1 MNPSIN
7 KNDITFDSGIHEEC
21 GIVGVYSPNEAAT
34 RIAFFGLFALQ
45 HRGQESAGFA
55 SWDGKT
61 IRHKTAMGLISQ
73 GITEDQ
79 ISLLPGFSA
88 IGHTRYSTTGSSH
101 SKNAQPIM
109 SKGPNG
115 ELALAH
121 NGNVVNSVEL
131 RRELTE
137 WGCDFETSNDSE
149 IIAHMLTYL
158 PGSDW
163 GQRCSSLMRR
173 LSGAYSL
180 TVLTNEGIMAIR
192 DPLGVRPLCIGALG
206 KGWVIASE
214 TCALDHVGAEFI
226 REIMPGEAIMV
237 NSKGINTIYQ
247 KPNNGRTASCIFE
260 NIYFARPDSS
270 LDGKLVYTQRM
281 EMGAELSRKY
291 PVEADLVIGIPDSAT
306 AAAVGYSKASGI
318 PYAEGVIKNRY
329 AGRTFILPDQRLR
342 ELGVRRK
349 LNPLPDIINNKRLIV
364 VDDSIVRGTTTP
376 HVVNLLKKSGAKE
389 IHLRI
394 CAPPIQ
400 WPCHLGVDLA
410 SKRELIAANKSVEE
424 IREYIG
430 ADSLGYLD
438 IESLLKSVNISK
450 DNVCLGC
457 FNGNHPI
464 PVQLEMDKLALEF

>member
-1 MNPSIN
+1 MN
-7 KNDITFDSGIHEEC
+7 FDSSIHEEC
-21 GIVGVYSPNEAAT
+21 GIIGVYSPGEFAS

-55 SWDGKT
+55 SWNGTT
-61 IRHKTAMGLISQ
+61 IKIKTAMGLVAQ

-79 ISLLPGFSA
+79 ISMLPGDSA

-101 SKNAQPIM
+101 SKNAQPIR

-115 ELALAH
+115 EIALAH

-131 RRELTE
+131 RRELTD
-137 WGCDFETSNDSE
+137 WGCNFETSNDSE

-163 GQRCSSLMRR
+163 EQRCSSLMRR

-180 TVLTNEGIMAIR
+180 TVLTHEGIMAIR
-192 DPLGVRPLCIGALG
+192 DPLGVRPLCIGSLG
-206 KGWVIASE
+206 EGWVIASE
-214 TCALDHVGAEFI
+214 TCALDHVGAKFI
-226 REIMPGEAIMV
+226 REIKPGEAIMV
-237 NSKGINTIYQ
+237 NSDGIKTIYQ
-247 KPNNGRTASCIFE
+247 KKNNGRTASCIFE
-260 NIYFARPDSS
+260 NIYFARPDSN
-270 LDGKLVYTQRM
+270 LDGKLVYSQRM

-306 AAAVGYSKASGI
+306 AAAVGYSRASGI
-318 PYAEGVIKNRY
+318 PYGEGVIKNRY

-349 LNPLPDIINNKRLIV
+349 LNPLPDIINNKRLVV

-376 HVVNLLKKSGAKE
+376 HVVNLLKRSGAKE

-394 CAPPIQ
+394 CAPPIK

-424 IREYIG
+424 IREFIG

-438 IESLLKSVNISK
+438 IESLLNAADVSK
-450 DNVCLGC
+450 DKVCLGC
-457 FNGNHPI
+457 FSGNHPI

>member
-7 KNDITFDSGIHEEC
+7 TNDVNFDSSIHEEC
-21 GIVGVYSPNEAAT
+21 GIIGVYSPEEFAA

-55 SWDGKT
+55 SWNGTK
-61 IRHKTAMGLISQ
+61 IKIKTAMGLVAQ

-79 ISLLPGFSA
+79 ISLLPGYSA

-101 SKNAQPIM
+101 SKNAQPIR

-115 ELALAH
+115 EIALAH
-121 NGNVVNSVEL
+121 NGNVVNAVAL
-131 RRELTE
+131 RRELTD
-137 WGCDFETSNDSE
+137 WGCNFETSNDSE

-180 TVLTNEGIMAIR
+180 TVLTHEGIMAIR
-192 DPLGVRPLCIGALG
+192 DPLGVRPLCIGSLG
-206 KGWVIASE
+206 EGWVIASE
-214 TCALDHVGAEFI
+214 TCALDHVGAKFI
-226 REIMPGEAIMV
+226 REIKPGEAIMV
-237 NSKGINTIYQ
+237 NSDGIKTIYQ
-247 KPNNGRTASCIFE
+247 RKNNGRTASCIFE
-260 NIYFARPDSS
+260 NIYFARPDSN
-270 LDGKLVYTQRM
+270 LDGKLVYSQRM

-306 AAAVGYSKASGI
+306 AAAVGYSRASGI
-318 PYAEGVIKNRY
+318 PYGEGVIKNRY

-349 LNPLPDIINNKRLIV
+349 LNPLPDIINNKRLVV

-376 HVVNLLKKSGAKE
+376 HVVNLLKRSGAKE

-394 CAPPIQ
+394 CAPPIK

-424 IREYIG
+424 IREFIG

-438 IESLLKSVNISK
+438 IESLLNAADVSK
-450 DNVCLGC
+450 DKVCLGC
-457 FNGNHPI
+457 FSGNHPI

>member
-7 KNDITFDSGIHEEC
+7 TNDMTFDSSIHEEC
-21 GIVGVYSPNEAAT
+21 GIIGVYSPEEFAA

-55 SWDGKT
+55 SWDGTK
-61 IRHKTAMGLISQ
+61 IRVKTAMGLIAQ

-79 ISLLPGFSA
+79 ISMLPGYST

-101 SKNAQPIM
+101 AKNAQPIR

-115 ELALAH
+115 EIALAH

-131 RRELTE
+131 RRELTD
-137 WGCDFETSNDSE
+137 WGCNFETSNDSE

-180 TVLTNEGIMAIR
+180 TVLTHEGIMAMR
-192 DPLGVRPLCIGALG
+192 DPLGVRPLCIGSLG

-214 TCALDHVGAEFI
+214 TCALDHVGAKFI

-237 NSKGINTIYQ
+237 NSDGIKTIYQ
-247 KPNNGRTASCIFE
+247 KKSNGRTASCIFE
-260 NIYFARPDSS
+260 NIYFARPDST
-270 LDGKLVYTQRM
+270 LDGKLVYSQRM

-318 PYAEGVIKNRY
+318 PYGEGVIKNRY

-349 LNPLPDIINNKRLIV
+349 LNPLPDIINNKRLVV

-376 HVVNLLKKSGAKE
+376 HVVNLLKRSGAKE

-394 CAPPIQ
+394 CAPPIK

-424 IREYIG
+424 IREFIG
-430 ADSLGYLD
+430 ADSLGFLD
-438 IESLLKSVNISK
+438 IESLLNSVNISK
-450 DNVCLGC
+450 DKVCLGC
-457 FNGNHPI
+457 FSGNHPI

>member
-7 KNDITFDSGIHEEC
+7 TNDMNSDSSIHEEC
-21 GIVGVYSPNEAAT
+21 GIVGVYSPNESVS

-55 SWDGKT
+55 SWDGIE
-61 IRHKTAMGLISQ
+61 IRIKTAMGLVAQ
-73 GITEDQ
+73 GITEDE
-79 ISLLPGFSA
+79 ISLLPGYST
-88 IGHTRYSTTGSSH
+88 IGHTRYSTTGSSN
-101 SKNAQPIM
+101 SKNAQPIR
-109 SKGPNG
+109 SNGPNG
-115 ELALAH
+115 EIALAH

-131 RRELTE
+131 RRELTD
-137 WGCDFETSNDSE
+137 WGCKFETSNDSE
-149 IIAHMLTYL
+149 IIAHMLTHL

-163 GQRCSSLMRR
+163 EQRCASLMRR

-180 TVLTNEGIMAIR
+180 AVLTKDGIMAIR
-192 DPLGVRPLCIGALG
+192 DPLGVRPLCIGSLG
-206 KGWVIASE
+206 KGWVVASE
-214 TCALDHVGAEFI
+214 TCALDHVGATFI
-226 REIMPGEAIMV
+226 REVKPGEAIML
-237 NSKGINTIYQ
+237 NSDGINTIYQ
-247 KPNNGRTASCIFE
+247 KKSNGRTASCIFE
-260 NIYFARPDSS
+260 NIYFARPDSN
-270 LDGKLVYTQRM
+270 LDGKLVYSQRM

-306 AAAVGYSKASGI
+306 AAAVGYSRASGI
-318 PYAEGVIKNRY
+318 PYGEGVIKNRY

-349 LNPLPDIINNKRLIV
+349 LNPLPDIINNKRLVV

-376 HVVNLLKKSGAKE
+376 HVVNLLKRSGAKE

-394 CAPPIQ
+394 CAPPIK

-424 IREYIG
+424 IREFIG

-438 IESLLKSVNISK
+438 IENLLKAADVSK
-450 DNVCLGC
+450 NKVCLGC
-457 FNGNHPI
+457 FSGNHPI
-464 PVQLEMDKLALEF
+464 PVQLEMDKFALEL